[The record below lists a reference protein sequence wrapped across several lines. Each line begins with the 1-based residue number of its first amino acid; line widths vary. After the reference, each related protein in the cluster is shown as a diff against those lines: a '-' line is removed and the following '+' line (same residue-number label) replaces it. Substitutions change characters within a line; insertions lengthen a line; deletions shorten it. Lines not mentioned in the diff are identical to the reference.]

1 MQFPC
6 VPFTHRWKSWR
17 AWCGARQEWYD
28 AWLSVTICDYQCSVT
43 GRICARTQSNL
54 LPLPRDL
61 CRGQLF
67 HASSCSVC
75 SATGGCWSPEMSAH
89 VKQLSA
95 TLNSLMA
102 LICSKCFSPFRVSAL
117 CQWDETSPLLSLKCG
132 NLSPQLL
139 DKLYLGC
146 SKCSLIS
153 PADCLLPVVYL
164 TW

>member
-6 VPFTHRWKSWR
+6 VPFTQGWKSWR
-17 AWCGARQEWYD
+17 AWCGARQERYD
-28 AWLSVTICDYQCSVT
+28 AWLSVT
-43 GRICARTQSNL
+43 GRISACARSNPP
-54 LPLPRDL
+54 PLPRDL
-61 CRGQLF
+61 CRWKLC
-67 HASSCSVC
+67 HASSSSVC
-75 SATGGCWSPEMSAH
+75 SATGGCWSPEMPAH

-102 LICSKCFSPFRVSAL
+102 LICFKCFSPFRVSAL
-117 CQWDETSPLLSLKCG
+117 CQWDGTGPLLSLKCG
-132 NLSPQLL
+132 NLSARLL

-164 TW
+164 TL